1 PAPPPCP
8 DTRRCPRPGG
18 RGHRVHGVSRCGAL
32 LRAGS
37 ALGVLRR
44 LAGLLQT
51 GLLALDDAVI
61 AAQEACLLEGRAVGL
76 LVDLVQRAGHA
87 EAHGTGLAGG
97 AAAGE
102 AHDDV
107 EAALEVERGQRV
119 VDLLLVQLVREVV
132 LEAAAVQGPLAGAG
146 QQAHAGDGPL
156 AATGAV
162 ARRDRGLAGADGD
175 LAGGLGGEARGRR
188 LVGHVLEDLG
198 GVGGG
203 LSHGSPWFFR
213 VAGRSGGTPAY
224 CATWSMVNGT
234 GC

>member
-1 PAPPPCP
+1 RRPHLDTFPP
-8 DTRRCPRPGG
+8 RR
-18 RGHRVHGVSRCGAL
+18 S
-32 LRAGS
+32 S
-37 ALGVLRR
+37 
-44 LAGLLQT
+44 
-51 GLLALDDAVI
+51 
-61 AAQEACLLEGRAVGL
+61 
-76 LVDLVQRAGHA
+76 DL
-87 EAHGTGLAGG
+87 
-97 AAAGE
+97 
-102 AHDDV
+102 DV

-162 ARRDRGLAGADGD
+162 ARRDRGLAGADGG

-213 VAGRSGGTPAY
+213 VAVRRGGTRAY
-224 CATWSMVNGT
+224 CATWAMVNGT